1 MEKKDI
7 ASMNFEELSK
17 ALKEMGLPAFRAK
30 QIYDWLHKKCV
41 SSFSEMTNISKELI
55 SRLDESF
62 EIFGCTIEKKLVSSY
77 DNTVKYLFSLSDGE
91 YLECVVMDYKYG
103 HTICVSTQVGCKM
116 GCAFCASG
124 IGGFKR
130 QLRPS
135 EILGQIYAAQRDL
148 GLRISRIVL
157 MGMGEPLDNFDNVM
171 RFLELVSD
179 EKGLNIGMRH
189 ISLSTSGIVP
199 RIYDLL
205 DRKMQLTL
213 SVSLHAPTDEV
224 RSEIMPVNN
233 KWNVS
238 QLLEACRKYA
248 DETSRR
254 ISFEYA
260 MMNGVNDSVECA
272 EELGRRL
279 KGILCHINLIPA
291 NEVPEKAHKRSND
304 EQIQRF
310 KAVLEK
316 MGHTVTIR
324 RTLGSDINASCGQ
337 LRREKIKEASEKRGD
352 CRENIC

>member
-7 ASMNFEELSK
+7 VSLSFDELLSELT
-17 ALKEMGLPAFRAK
+17 ALGLPKFRAA

-41 SSFSEMTNISKELI
+41 TSFGEMTNISKDLMSKLNDNFVI
-55 SRLDESF
+55 LSC
-62 EIFGCTIEKKLVSSY
+62 GIEKKLVSRY
-77 DNTVKYLFSLSDGE
+77 DNTVKYLFVLPDGE

-130 QLRPS
+130 QLAPS
-135 EILGQIYAAQRDL
+135 EILSQIYTAQRDL
-148 GLRISRIVL
+148 GIRISRIVL

-171 RFLELVSD
+171 RFLDLVSD

-205 DRKMQLTL
+205 DRKLQLTL
-213 SVSLHAPTDEV
+213 SVSLHAPNDKI
-224 RSEIMPVNN
+224 RSTIMPVNN
-233 KWNVS
+233 SWGVDE
-238 QLLEACRKYA
+238 LLEACRIYG

-260 MMNGVNDSVECA
+260 MMKGVNDTPECA
-272 EELGRRL
+272 RELSMRL
-279 KGILCHINLIPA
+279 KGILCHVNLIPA
-291 NEVPEKAHKRSND
+291 NEVPEKGHVRSDDNSIN
-304 EQIQRF
+304 EF
-310 KAVLEK
+310 KSILEK
-316 MGHTVTIR
+316 SGLTVTVR

-337 LRREKIKEASEKRGD
+337 LRREHTK
-352 CRENIC
+352 N

>member
-1 MEKKDI
+1 MKKDI
-7 ASMNFEELSK
+7 VSMNFEELSLE
-17 ALKEMGLPAFRAK
+17 LKEMGLPKFRAT

-41 SSFSEMTNISKELI
+41 TSFSEMTNISKDLI
-55 SRLDESF
+55 KKLNDNF
-62 EIFGCTIEKKLVSSY
+62 VIFSCTIEKKLVSQY
-77 DNTVKYLFSLSDGE
+77 DNTVKYLFSLPDGE

-130 QLRPS
+130 QLAPS

-157 MGMGEPLDNFDNVM
+157 MGMGEPLDNYDNVM
-171 RFLELVSD
+171 KFLQLVSD
-179 EKGLNIGMRH
+179 ERGLNIGMRH

-205 DRKMQLTL
+205 NERLQLTL
-213 SVSLHAPTDEV
+213 SVSLHAPNNEI
-224 RSEIMPVNN
+224 RSKIMPVN
-233 KWNVS
+233 KSWDIDE
-238 QLLEACRKYA
+238 LLNACKIYA
-248 DETSRR
+248 DTTSRR

-260 MMNGVNDSVECA
+260 MMKGVNDTPECA
-272 EELGRRL
+272 RELSKRL

-291 NEVPEKAHKRSND
+291 NEVPEKGHERSSDSSINL
-304 EQIQRF
+304 F
-310 KAVLEK
+310 KSILEK
-316 MGHTVTIR
+316 DGHAVTIR

-337 LRREKIKEASEKRGD
+337 LRREKIKENQK
-352 CRENIC
+352 

>member
-1 MEKKDI
+1 MERKDI
-7 ASMNFEELSK
+7 VSMSFEELSLE
-17 ALKEMGLPAFRAK
+17 LKSMGLPSFRAK

-41 SSFSEMTNISKELI
+41 SSFEEMTNISKELI
-55 SRLDESF
+55 CKLNNNF
-62 EIFGCTIEKKLVSSY
+62 VIFNCTIEKKLVSQY
-77 DNTVKYLFSLSDGE
+77 DNTVKYLFSLPDGE

-103 HTICVSTQVGCKM
+103 NTICVSTQVGCKM

-130 QLRPS
+130 QLAPS

-148 GLRISRIVL
+148 GVRISRIVL

-205 DRKMQLTL
+205 DKKLQLTL
-213 SVSLHAPTDEV
+213 SVSLHAPNDDI
-224 RSEIMPVNN
+224 RSKIMPVNL

-238 QLLEACRKYA
+238 ELLSACKKYA

-260 MMNGVNDSVECA
+260 MMNGVNDSKECA

-291 NEVPEKAHKRSND
+291 NEVPEKGHKRSND
-304 EQIQRF
+304 EQIKVF

-316 MGHTVTIR
+316 MGHTVTVR

-337 LRREKIKEASEKRGD
+337 LRREKIKEDSSEK
-352 CRENIC
+352 

>member
-1 MEKKDI
+1 MSKKDI
-7 ASMNFEELSK
+7 VSLNFEELSEEFK
-17 ALKEMGLPAFRAK
+17 FLGLPKFRAT
-30 QIYDWLHKKCV
+30 QVYDWLHKKCV
-41 SSFSEMTNISKELI
+41 SSFEEMTNISKDMI
-55 SRLDESF
+55 RLLSDNF
-62 EIFGCTIEKKLVSSY
+62 VIFSCTIEKKLVSQY
-77 DNTVKYLFSLSDGE
+77 DNTVKYLFTLPDGE

-130 QLRPS
+130 QLAPS

-148 GLRISRIVL
+148 SLRISRIVL

-171 RFLELVSD
+171 KFLSLVSD

-205 DRKMQLTL
+205 ERNLQLTL
-213 SVSLHAPTDEV
+213 SVSLHAPNDEI
-224 RSEIMPVNN
+224 RSRIMPVNN
-233 KWNVS
+233 KWNVDE
-238 QLLEACRKYA
+238 LLKACRVYA
-248 DETSRR
+248 DKTSRR

-260 MMNGVNDSVECA
+260 MMKGVNDTPECA
-272 EELGRRL
+272 RELALKL

-291 NEVPEKAHKRSND
+291 NEVAEKSHKRSADND
-304 EQIQRF
+304 IENF
-310 KAVLEK
+310 KKVLEK
-316 MGHTVTIR
+316 YGHTVTIR

-337 LRREKIKEASEKRGD
+337 LRREKIKEDNK
-352 CRENIC
+352 

>member
-1 MEKKDI
+1 MKKDI
-7 ASMNFEELSK
+7 VSMNFEELSIE
-17 ALKEMGLPAFRAK
+17 LKEMGLPKFRAT

-41 SSFSEMTNISKELI
+41 ASFDEMTNISKDLI
-55 SRLDESF
+55 NKLNDNF
-62 EIFGCTIEKKLVSSY
+62 VIFSCTIEKKLVSQY
-77 DNTVKYLFSLSDGE
+77 DNTVKYLFSLPDGE

-130 QLRPS
+130 QLAPS

-157 MGMGEPLDNFDNVM
+157 MGMGEPLDNYDNVM
-171 RFLELVSD
+171 KFLQLVSD
-179 EKGLNIGMRH
+179 ERGLNIGMRH

-205 DRKMQLTL
+205 NERLQLTL
-213 SVSLHAPTDEV
+213 SVSLHAPNNEI
-224 RSEIMPVNN
+224 RSKIMPVN
-233 KWNVS
+233 KSWDIEE
-238 QLLEACRKYA
+238 LLNACKIYA
-248 DETSRR
+248 DTTSRR

-260 MMNGVNDSVECA
+260 MMKGVNDTPECA
-272 EELGRRL
+272 RELSKRL

-291 NEVPEKAHKRSND
+291 NEVPEKGHERSSDSSINL
-304 EQIQRF
+304 F
-310 KAVLEK
+310 KSILEK
-316 MGHTVTIR
+316 DGHAVTVR

-337 LRREKIKEASEKRGD
+337 LRREKIKE
-352 CRENIC
+352 NQN

>member
-1 MEKKDI
+1 MKKDI
-7 ASMNFEELSK
+7 VSMNFEELSSEF
-17 ALKEMGLPAFRAK
+17 KEMGLPRFRAT
-30 QIYDWLHKKCV
+30 QVYDWLHKKCV
-41 SSFSEMTNISKELI
+41 ASFDEMTNISKDLI
-55 SRLDESF
+55 GKLNDNF
-62 EIFGCTIEKKLVSSY
+62 VIFSCTIEKKLVSRY
-77 DNTVKYLFSLSDGE
+77 DNTVKYLYSLPDGE

-130 QLRPS
+130 QLAPS
-135 EILGQIYAAQRDL
+135 EILSQIYTAQRDL

-205 DRKMQLTL
+205 ERDLQLTL
-213 SVSLHAPTDEV
+213 SVSLHAPNNEI
-224 RSEIMPVNN
+224 RSKIMPVN
-233 KWNVS
+233 KSWNVDE
-238 QLLEACRKYA
+238 LLKACRIYGDK
-248 DETSRR
+248 TSRR

-260 MMNGVNDSVECA
+260 MMKGVNDTPQCA
-272 EELGRRL
+272 RELGAKL
-279 KGILCHINLIPA
+279 KGILCHVNLIPA
-291 NEVPEKAHKRSND
+291 NEVPEKGHERSSDND
-304 EQIQRF
+304 IVKF
-310 KAVLEK
+310 KEILEK
-316 MGHTVTIR
+316 SGHTVTIR

-337 LRREKIKEASEKRGD
+337 LRREKLKENNA
-352 CRENIC
+352 

>member
-1 MEKKDI
+1 MKKDI
-7 ASMNFEELSK
+7 VSMNFEELS
-17 ALKEMGLPAFRAK
+17 AELKEMGLPKFRAT

-41 SSFSEMTNISKELI
+41 ASFDDMTNISKDLI
-55 SRLDESF
+55 KKLNDNF
-62 EIFGCTIEKKLVSSY
+62 VIFSCTIEKKLVSQY
-77 DNTVKYLFSLSDGE
+77 DNTVKYLFSLPDGE

-130 QLRPS
+130 QLAPS

-157 MGMGEPLDNFDNVM
+157 MGMGEPLDNYDNVM
-171 RFLELVSD
+171 KFLQLVSD
-179 EKGLNIGMRH
+179 ERGLNIGMRH

-205 DRKMQLTL
+205 NERLQLTL
-213 SVSLHAPTDEV
+213 SVSLHAPNNEI
-224 RSEIMPVNN
+224 RSKIMPVN
-233 KWNVS
+233 KSWDIDE
-238 QLLEACRKYA
+238 LLNACKIYA
-248 DETSRR
+248 NTTSRR

-260 MMNGVNDSVECA
+260 MMKGVNDTPECA
-272 EELGRRL
+272 RELSKRL

-291 NEVPEKAHKRSND
+291 NEVPEKGHERSSDSSINL
-304 EQIQRF
+304 F
-310 KAVLEK
+310 KSILEK
-316 MGHTVTIR
+316 DGHAVTIR

-337 LRREKIKEASEKRGD
+337 LRREKIKENQK
-352 CRENIC
+352 